1 MKTRKITHI
10 ISFAIAF
17 VFAIQGF
24 SQVKKDK
31 KAIKYAKTIKAEE
44 LKEKLYI
51 YASDEFEGRGTP
63 SKGQE
68 LAIKYLEKLGNPY
81 SDVLIDANANI
92 GIDWGVYGLPET
104 FIVDSNS
111 IIKYRLVGPITKN
124 NFEAFISKIKE
135 IKN

>member
-1 MKTRKITHI
+1 MKTRRITYI

-17 VFAIQGF
+17 VFTIQGF

-68 LAIKYLEKLGNPY
+68 LAIKYLENHY
-81 SDVLIDANANI
+81 I
-92 GIDWGVYGLPET
+92 
-104 FIVDSNS
+104 SN
-111 IIKYRLVGPITKN
+111 KVKN
-124 NFEAFISKIKE
+124 
-135 IKN
+135 

>member
-51 YASDEFEGRGTP
+51 
-63 SKGQE
+63 
-68 LAIKYLEKLGNPY
+68 
-81 SDVLIDANANI
+81 
-92 GIDWGVYGLPET
+92 
-104 FIVDSNS
+104 
-111 IIKYRLVGPITKN
+111 
-124 NFEAFISKIKE
+124 
-135 IKN
+135 